1 MSGNGILPQF
11 LHSVSVWLYWGTN
24 FSFFSDGERDNSGGG
39 SPCRVGQAARFF
51 LGSRDKI
58 SGVFPLP
65 QALRFKEHF
74 ILPSALHQ
82 LAEGDCIVTSA
93 ELFIRPRQKVNTDAE
108 FLIKGGLFRPVYS
121 ATTTPKHTHSAD
133 ATPGLSIMWP
143 QKPVSRERADQADQR
158 PP

>member
-1 MSGNGILPQF
+1 MFPLVDDKSCLGMGYYRSSCIRCPYGYTEELTSLFSQMGRGIIPVEVPLAALAKQPGSSWGLGTKF
-11 LHSVSVWLYWGTN
+11 L
-24 FSFFSDGERDNSGGG
+24 
-39 SPCRVGQAARFF
+39 
-51 LGSRDKI
+51 
-58 SGVFPLP
+58 GVFPLA

-108 FLIKGGLFRPVYS
+108 FLIRGGLFRQIYS

-133 ATPGLSIMWP
+133 ATPGLSIM
-143 QKPVSRERADQADQR
+143 
-158 PP
+158 